1 MTPSQPTTWKV
12 EKFENGQAVLS
23 GGGQELRIARSQ
35 LADGIK
41 EGEIVTAEFFPLKD
55 AQKRRDN
62 LAKALLEE
70 IFNGE

>member
-1 MTPSQPTTWKV
+1 M
-12 EKFENGQAVLS
+12 
-23 GGGQELRIARSQ
+23 RIARSQ